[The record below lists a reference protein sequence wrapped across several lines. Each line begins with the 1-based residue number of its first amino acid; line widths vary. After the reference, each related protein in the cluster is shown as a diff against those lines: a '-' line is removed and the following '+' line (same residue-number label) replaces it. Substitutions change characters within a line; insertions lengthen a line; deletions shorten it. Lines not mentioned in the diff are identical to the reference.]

1 MANERI
7 PGARTEP
14 KHELCQRQKKKKLRK
29 KKPKT
34 VWMNLKFCIAM
45 IASSLSP
52 SLSLSIS
59 LFVTASLAKLH
70 GCAVCNMQISIVSAL
85 RIPINNR

>member
-14 KHELCQRQKKKKLRK
+14 KHELCQRQRK
-29 KKPKT
+29 KKIRKKT
-34 VWMNLKFCIAM
+34 EN
-45 IASSLSP
+45 SLDEFKISYCDDRIITQP
-52 SLSLSIS
+52 ISLSLSIS